1 MLCERKLIFLEGPQN
16 RGSSFAP
23 TRKKFQQLNQLN
35 MRNSFPGELP
45 TINFQFSFL
54 TAHS

>member
-35 MRNSFPGELP
+35 MRNSFPGESP

-54 TAHS
+54 RAHS